1 MIFIY
6 NFFEKILDFE
16 LQNKYNVICSQEWR
30 NWQTRRLQVPVVAIS
45 CGFKSHLLH
54 SVKREE
60 ALIDIGVSLFL

>member
-1 MIFIY
+1 M
-6 NFFEKILDFE
+6 
-16 LQNKYNVICSQEWR
+16 
-30 NWQTRRLQVPVVAIS
+30 PVVAIS